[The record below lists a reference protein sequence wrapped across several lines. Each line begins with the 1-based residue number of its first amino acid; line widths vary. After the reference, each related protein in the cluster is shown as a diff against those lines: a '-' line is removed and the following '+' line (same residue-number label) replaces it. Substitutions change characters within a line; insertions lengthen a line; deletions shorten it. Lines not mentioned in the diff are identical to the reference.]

1 MASIYNKILS
11 NYKNLGTIL
20 VFILAF
26 LLIAYMMPRERKF
39 TSDFQKGNPWKE
51 ENLTAPFK
59 FSIYKTAEEY
69 QAESDSVLNDL
80 KLYFTF
86 DPYQFAEQLNKFK
99 DGFRMEW
106 VRYSLQEFKIPDE
119 KTYDESSRYLA
130 NHILQ
135 NYYDDFIYK
144 LLEKIYLKGIIE
156 IPESDVAFDE
166 STYIVL
172 LRGNIAEEKNAS
184 ELFTP
189 KSAYEFI
196 KVKIQEEIGSG
207 PQKYISR
214 YMDFFDQFELDKYI
228 SANIFYN
235 ADASEREKTER
246 LAEVSRKKGMIQQ
259 GELIISEGEIVT
271 QEKFQIL
278 QSLKISYNEQQGNVN
293 KFLVLSGKLIFVLL
307 SLLLIYVFLY
317 NFRREVLHDL
327 VNTSFILFMVIL
339 MIFVASTT
347 AKLEKVSFYIIPFT
361 ILPIILRTFFDERVA
376 VFVHVL
382 TIMIIG
388 FIAPYGYEFIVLN
401 ILAGIVAIFSL
412 TNQVRR
418 SRFFLSALLV
428 VITYCLAYYGMSVV
442 HEGSFANIKLETFA
456 NFGLN
461 GVLILIS
468 FLLIWV
474 FEKTFGFLSDTTLM
488 ELADTNQPLLRK
500 VAEIAPGTFQHS
512 LQVANLSEEAIHRIG
527 GNPLLVRTGAMYHDI
542 GKTHD
547 PIYFIENQTSGI
559 NPHDILEFEE
569 SAKIIISH
577 VEKGIEL
584 AKKNNLPDAIIDFIR
599 THHGTTTVQYF
610 YKSYIKK
617 YPEQEVDVKKF
628 SYPGP
633 KPYSKEMAVL
643 MMADAVEAA
652 SRSLHEFSQESIN
665 DLVENI
671 ITKQLNQDQ
680 FEDAPITYVDIKT
693 VKEVFKTRLQ
703 NIYHARISYP
713 K

>member
-1 MASIYNKILS
+1 MASIYNKIVS

-20 VFILAF
+20 LFVLAF
-26 LLIAYMMPRERKF
+26 ILIAYMMPGERKF
-39 TSDFQKGNPWKE
+39 TYDFQKGNPWKE

-59 FSIYKTAEEY
+59 FSIYKTDEEY
-69 QAESDSVLNDL
+69 KAETDSILSDLR
-80 KLYFTF
+80 LYFTF

-99 DGFRMEW
+99 ESFQEEW
-106 VRYSLQEFKIPDE
+106 TEYSLQEFEISSVESYIESRRYASIRQLRDY
-119 KTYDESSRYLA
+119 YDE
-130 NHILQ
+130 
-135 NYYDDFIYK
+135 FVYK
-144 LLEKIYLKGIIE
+144 LLERLYLKGIVE
-156 IPESDVAFDE
+156 IQESDISLDG
-166 STYIVL
+166 SSYIVL
-172 LRGNIAEEKNAS
+172 MRGNIAEEKNAS
-184 ELFTP
+184 ELFTS

-196 KVKIQEEIGSG
+196 RTKIQEEVTSEPKRNISHYMNFFD
-207 PQKYISR
+207 KFEFDRYISP
-214 YMDFFDQFELDKYI
+214 
-228 SANIFYN
+228 NIFYDN
-235 ADASEREKTER
+235 DASEREKTER
-246 LAEVSRKKGMIQQ
+246 LAEVSRKKGLIQQ
-259 GELIISEGEIVT
+259 GELIISTGEIVT

-278 QSLKISYNEQQGNVN
+278 QSLKISYNDQQGNVN
-293 KFLVLSGKLIFVLL
+293 MFLVLSGKLIFVLL
-307 SLLLIYVFLY
+307 SLVLIYVFLY
-317 NFRREVLHDL
+317 NFRRDILRDL
-327 VNTSFILFMVIL
+327 VKTSFILFMVVL

-347 AKLEKVSFYIIPFT
+347 VKLENVSFYIIPFA
-361 ILPIILRTFFDERVA
+361 ILPIILRTFFDERIA

-388 FIAPYGYEFIVLN
+388 FIAPNSYEFIVLN
-401 ILAGIVAIFSL
+401 IFAGIVAVFSL
-412 TNQVRR
+412 TNLYRR
-418 SRFFLSALLV
+418 SRFFIAASFV
-428 VITYCLAYYGMSVV
+428 VLTYSMAYYGISVV
-442 HEGSFANIKLETFA
+442 HEGSLEHIKLEYFV
-456 NFGLN
+456 NFGIN

-468 FLLIWV
+468 FLLVFV
-474 FEKTFGFLSDTTLM
+474 FEKTFGFLSDTSLM

-512 LQVANLSEEAIHRIG
+512 MQVASLSEDAIHSIG
-527 GNPLLVRTGAMYHDI
+527 GNPLLVRTGALYHDI
-542 GKTHD
+542 GKIHD

-559 NPHDILEFEE
+559 NPHDNLEFEE

-633 KPYSKEMAVL
+633 KPFSKEMAVL

-652 SRSLHEFSQESIN
+652 SRSLQDYSQESIN
-665 DLVENI
+665 DLVEKI
-671 ITKQLNQDQ
+671 ISKQLEQGQ
-680 FEDAPITYVDIKT
+680 FEDAPVTYVDIKT
-693 VKEVFKTRLQ
+693 VKEVFKVRLK

>member
-1 MASIYNKILS
+1 MPSIYNKIVS
-11 NYKNLGTIL
+11 NYKYFGTIL

-39 TSDFQKGNPWKE
+39 TYIFQKGSPWKG
-51 ENLTAPFK
+51 ENLTSPFK
-59 FSIYKTAEEY
+59 FSIYKTPEEY
-69 QAESDSVLNDL
+69 QAEADSILHDL

-86 DPYQFAEQLNKFK
+86 DPYEFAEQLNKFK
-99 DGFRMEW
+99 EGFRKEW
-106 VRYSLQEFKIPDE
+106 IDFTLQEFNISSE
-119 KTYDESSRYLA
+119 EVYLESGRYASLRT
-130 NHILQ
+130 LQ
-135 NYYDDFIYK
+135 DYYDDLIYK

-156 IPESDVAFDE
+156 IPERDIAFDG

-172 LRGNIAEEKNAS
+172 MRGNIAEEKNAS

-189 KSAYEFI
+189 KLAYEFMKSKI
-196 KVKIQEEIGSG
+196 KEEVASDS
-207 PQKYISR
+207 KRNISH
-214 YMDFFDQFELDKYI
+214 YKDFFDLFELDKYI
-228 SANIFYN
+228 TPNIFY
-235 ADASEREKTER
+235 DSGASEREKTER
-246 LAEVSRKKGMIQQ
+246 LAEVSMKKGMIQQ

-278 QSLKISYNEQQGNVN
+278 QSLKIAYDEKQGNVN

-307 SLLLIYVFLY
+307 SLVLIYVFLY
-317 NFRREVLHDL
+317 NFRRELLRDL
-327 VNTSFILFMVIL
+327 VKTSFILFMVVL

-347 AKLEKVSFYIIPFT
+347 AKIEKVSFYIIPFT

-382 TIMIIG
+382 TTLIIA
-388 FIAPYGYEFIVLN
+388 FIAPNSYEFIVLN

-412 TNQVRR
+412 TNLYRR
-418 SRFFLSALLV
+418 SRFFVSALLV

-442 HEGSFANIKLETFA
+442 REGSFTNIKLEYFA

-468 FLLIWV
+468 FLLIYV
-474 FEKTFGFLSDTTLM
+474 FEKTFGFLSDTTLI

-500 VAEIAPGTFQHS
+500 IAEIAPGTFQHS

-527 GNPLLVRTGAMYHDI
+527 GNPLLVRTGALYHDI
-542 GKTHD
+542 GKIHD
-547 PIYFIENQTSGI
+547 PIYYIENQTTGI
-559 NPHDILEFEE
+559 NPHDNLEFEE
-569 SAKIIISH
+569 SARIIISH
-577 VEKGIEL
+577 VEKGVEM
-584 AKKNNLPDAIIDFIR
+584 ARKNNLPDAIVDFIR
-599 THHGTTTVQYF
+599 THHGTSTVQYF

-633 KPYSKEMAVL
+633 KPSSKEMAVL

-652 SRSLHEFSQESIN
+652 SRSLLEYSHENIN

-671 ITKQLNQDQ
+671 ISRQLKQGQ
-680 FEDAPITYVDIKT
+680 FEEAPITYVDIKT
-693 VKEVFKTRLQ
+693 VKEVFKTRLI